1 MDEYVIT
8 LLRHGESFGNANGYY
23 QGQYDFPLTELGR
36 DQAKLLAQ
44 RWIREQKSFDKVISS
59 PLSRARETAE
69 IIAKGLNLPLEFDD
83 DWKER
88 NVGAL
93 SGLHEDEAKQR
104 YPLPEFYTP
113 YSSIVGNG
121 EGDWELFLRAGKA
134 LLNLLRRP
142 AGKYLVVS
150 HGGLLN
156 QAVHAIL
163 ETAHR
168 ANGQGVKYLF
178 SNTAFSTFIYRPDH
192 FEWTVCG
199 MNDTAHLTGMEYIN
213 E

>member
-1 MDEYVIT
+1 MGEFNIT
-8 LLRHGESFGNANGYY
+8 LLRHGESYGNANRFH
-23 QGQYDFPLTELGR
+23 QGQYDFPLTEMGR
-36 DQAKLLAQ
+36 NQANLLLQ
-44 RWIREQKSFDKVISS
+44 RWLNEQKKFDKVISS

-69 IIAKGLNLPLEFDD
+69 IVANGLHIPIEIDD
-83 DWKER
+83 LWQER

-93 SGLHEDEAKQR
+93 SGLPEDEAAKR
-104 YPLPEFYTP
+104 YPLPDFYTP
-113 YSSIVGNG
+113 YSSIVGDG

-178 SNTAFSTFIYRPDH
+178 DNTAFSTFKYRPER
-192 FEWTVCG
+192 FEWSVSG
-199 MNDTAHLTGMEYIN
+199 MNDTAHLQRLAVDN

>member
-1 MDEYVIT
+1 MDDFYIT
-8 LLRHGESFGNANGYY
+8 LLRHGESFGNANGYH

-36 DQAKLLAQ
+36 NQVILLKR
-44 RWIREQKSFDKVISS
+44 RWIKEQKFFDRVISS

-69 IIAKGLNLPLEFDD
+69 IITNGLGIPLEFNE
-83 DWKER
+83 DWIER
-88 NVGAL
+88 DVGAL
-93 SGLHEDEAKQR
+93 SGLHEDEAKKR
-104 YPLPEFYTP
+104 YPLPEFFTP

-121 EGDWELFLRAGKA
+121 EGDWELYLRAGKA
-134 LLNLLRRP
+134 LLSMLRRP
-142 AGKYLVVS
+142 VGKYLVVS

-168 ANGQGVKYLF
+168 ANGQGVKYVF
-178 SNTAFSTFIYRPDH
+178 NNTAFSTFIYKPDR

-199 MNDTAHLTGMEYIN
+199 MNDTAHLAGMELIDG
-213 E
+213 